1 MSASEIIAS
10 FSQDVYQALTK
21 ALDAKG
27 KELDARENSL
37 NTREE
42 KLKARE
48 DYFNKIFTNHN
59 GKQRVIVQVGNS
71 SFETTYDI
79 LLSCPDSY
87 FHVFQWTPEKE
98 LVKSPD
104 RVFIARNPTSFGYV
118 LEYLTYGELYSDL
131 LDKGLLNMMIA
142 DAKFY
147 GLPKLAQKVQDRLD
161 SLLVLEVKSEQRLL
175 ALEEASLK
183 YDERIEELSAKVDD
197 ICETQENHSL
207 KIDNAE
213 KETTKALKGVNS
225 KVTTLSS
232 NCDKILAQ
240 HPPLYHK
247 VAAVSQFSNGQYINW
262 NSPLLDLTSHLQYD
276 GSSAYTIRKKCLL
289 QLTVRYIATC
299 STNGN
304 GAANVNLLVNGTAV
318 ARCYHGQ
325 SGGYQESREMH
336 DIREYNVN
344 DKIQFQYYSNQPTV
358 NDALGTTLT
367 IMVLH
372 TF

>member
-27 KELDARENSL
+27 KELDAREKSL

-42 KLKARE
+42 KIKTRE
-48 DYFNKIFTNHN
+48 DNLDRIFTNHN
-59 GKQRVIVQVGNS
+59 GKQRVIVEVGDS

-87 FHVFQWTPEKE
+87 FHAFQWTQEKE
-98 LVKSPD
+98 LVESPD

-118 LEYLTYGELYSDL
+118 LEYLTYGELHSDL
-131 LDKGLLNMMIA
+131 SDKGLLNMMIA

-161 SLLVLEVKSEQRLL
+161 SLLAVEVKSEQRLK

-183 YDERIEELSAKVDD
+183 YDERI
-197 ICETQENHSL
+197 
-207 KIDNAE
+207 
-213 KETTKALKGVNS
+213 KALSPK
-225 KVTTLSS
+225 
-232 NCDKILAQ
+232 CDKLV
-240 HPPLYHK
+240 PPLYHK
-247 VAAVSQFSNGQYINW
+247 VASQGTFTNGQCINW
-262 NSPLLDLTSHLQYD
+262 NSPIVNLGSHLKYN
-276 GSSAYTIRKKCLL
+276 GSSVYTILKKCLL
-289 QLTVRYIATC
+289 QLTVRYTATC
-299 STNGN
+299 STSGN

-325 SGGYQESREMH
+325 NCGYQESREMQ

-344 DKIQFQYYSNQPTV
+344 DKIQFQYFSNSYTV
-358 NDALGTTLT
+358 SDVLGTTLV
-367 IMVLH
+367 IIVLH

>member
-1 MSASEIIAS
+1 MSVSEIIAS
-10 FSQDVYQALTK
+10 FSQDVYQALNK

-27 KELDARENSL
+27 KELDARENNLSAK
-37 NTREE
+37 EE
-42 KLKARE
+42 KLKVRE
-48 DYFNKIFTNHN
+48 DHLNRIFTNHN

-79 LLSCPDSY
+79 LLSCPESY
-87 FHVFQWTPEKE
+87 FHTLQWTPEKE

-161 SLLVLEVKSEQRLL
+161 SLALEVKSEQRLK

-183 YDERIEELSAKVDD
+183 YDKQIEELSAKVDH
-197 ICETQENHSL
+197 ISETQKKHSV
-207 KIDNAE
+207 KTDNAE
-213 KETTKALKGVNS
+213 QETTKALKGVNS

-247 VAAVSQFSNGQYINW
+247 VAARSTFSNGQYINW
-262 NSPLLDLTSHLQYD
+262 NSPIVSLGSHLQYD
-276 GSSAYTIRKKCLL
+276 GSSTYTILKTCLL
-289 QLTVRYIATC
+289 QLTVRYTATC

-304 GAANVNLLVNGTAV
+304 GSANVNLLVNGTAV

-325 SGGYQESREMH
+325 NGNFQESREMQ

-344 DKIQFQYYSNQPTV
+344 DKIQFQYYSNQSTV
-358 NDALGTTLT
+358 SDVLGTTLT

>member
-37 NTREE
+37 NTKEE
-42 KLKARE
+42 KIKTRE
-48 DYFNKIFTNHN
+48 DNLDRIFTNHN
-59 GKQRVIVQVGNS
+59 GKQRVIVEVGDS

-87 FHVFQWTPEKE
+87 FHAFQWTQEKE
-98 LVKSPD
+98 LVESPD

-131 LDKGLLNMMIA
+131 SDKGLLNMMIA

-161 SLLVLEVKSEQRLL
+161 SLAVEVKSEQRLK

-183 YDERIEELSAKVDD
+183 YDERI
-197 ICETQENHSL
+197 
-207 KIDNAE
+207 
-213 KETTKALKGVNS
+213 KALS
-225 KVTTLSS
+225 L
-232 NCDKILAQ
+232 NCDKLV
-240 HPPLYHK
+240 PPLYHK
-247 VAAVSQFSNGQYINW
+247 VATASQFSNGQYINW
-262 NSPLLDLTSHLQYD
+262 NSPIVSLGSHLQYD
-276 GSSAYTIRKKCLL
+276 GSSAYTILKKCLL
-289 QLTVRYIATC
+289 QLTVRYTATC
-299 STNGN
+299 STSGN

-325 SGGYQESREMH
+325 AAAYQESREMQ

-344 DKIQFQYYSNQPTV
+344 DKIQFQYYSDGYSV
-358 NDALGTTLT
+358 NDALGTTLV
-367 IMVLH
+367 IIVLY